1 MAEEPRLEEYTALED
16 AKLVKLVRDGDEMAL
31 SVLFDRY
38 TPTVRMFSRT
48 NGVAG
53 IEPEDLM
60 QEGMLGLFSAVLTI
74 DPQQAASFKTY
85 ANVCIRRRISSARRL
100 ASGKKHLPLSGY
112 LSLSGDSPACTL
124 VNDQDNPEE
133 QTISS
138 EDISRI
144 QKLIEEKLSDLERKV
159 LERYLNGE
167 TYEAIAWKLGISPKT
182 VDNALQRIRRKLQTV
197 HFT

>member
-1 MAEEPRLEEYTALED
+1 MTEKPRFEAENALDDARLVE
-16 AKLVKLVRDGDEMAL
+16 LVRAGDETAL
-31 SVLFDRY
+31 SVLFERY
-38 TPTVRMFSRT
+38 TPAVRRHSRT

-60 QEGMLGLFSAVLTI
+60 QEGMLGLFSAVLTF
-74 DPQQAASFKTY
+74 DPKQGASFATY
-85 ANVCIRRRISSARRL
+85 ADVCIRRRISSARRV

-138 EDISRI
+138 EDISQIRRMM
-144 QKLIEEKLSDLERKV
+144 EEKLSDLERWV

-167 TYEAIAWKLGISPKT
+167 TYEAIAWKLGITSKT
-182 VDNALQRIRRKLQTV
+182 VDNALQRIRRKLQTF
-197 HFT
+197 HFS